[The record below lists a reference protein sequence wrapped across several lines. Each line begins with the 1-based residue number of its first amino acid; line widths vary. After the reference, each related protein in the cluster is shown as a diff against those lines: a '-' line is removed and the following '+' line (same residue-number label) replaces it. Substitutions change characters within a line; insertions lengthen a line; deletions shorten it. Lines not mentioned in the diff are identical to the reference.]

1 MQLLKCTTF
10 SHVVFP
16 PCPAALLQPAF
27 GAYKFPYVFPGLC
40 PETGLNRLQGEQ
52 AGGHLS
58 LEQWEWGTE
67 Q

>member
-1 MQLLKCTTF
+1 MRA
-10 SHVVFP
+10 SSA
-16 PCPAALLQPAF
+16 CPAALLQSAF
-27 GAYKFPYVFPGLC
+27 GSYKSCSVFPGLC
-40 PETGLNRLQGEQ
+40 PETGLARLWGAE

>member
-1 MQLLKCTTF
+1 MWA
-10 SHVVFP
+10 FP
-16 PCPAALLQPAF
+16 ACPEALLHSAF
-27 GAYKFPYVFPGLC
+27 GSYKSCSVFPGLC
-40 PETGLNRLQGEQ
+40 PETGLARLWGEQ